1 MIEINTITIIGASN
15 TSFVFDAYFMVVLR
29 KQCFKGANRLK
40 TYTYKQ
46 PAAIEST
53 EAVKILNEAGEVSS
67 TVQRVYSNALKK
79 AFDKTMDY
87 RYFVRFDVHD
97 RNDQPL
103 FTCKKVS
110 RRGRVHFRGKDLVTG
125 KDYMIAY
132 DGWQIMIPDLVIT
145 DGEQQIKLNKEMED
159 WSVFTVN
166 EQPIARWQATFCE
179 THFDITLQIEDS
191 SPIQQEAFFIAIGQ
205 AVLFVGA

>member
-1 MIEINTITIIGASN
+1 MEI
-15 TSFVFDAYFMVVLR
+15 D
-29 KQCFKGANRLK
+29 
-40 TYTYKQ
+40 
-46 PAAIEST
+46 ST
-53 EAVKILNEAGEVSS
+53 EVVSILNESGETSS

-79 AFDKTMDY
+79 VFDKTMDF

-97 RNDQPL
+97 HTGQPL

-132 DGWQIMIPDLVIT
+132 DGWQIMIPDLLIT
-145 DGEQQIKLNKEMED
+145 DGEQQIKLSKEMED
-159 WSVFTVN
+159 WSIFTWN
-166 EQPIARWQATFCE
+166 EVSIARWQATFCE
-179 THFDITLQIEDS
+179 THFDITLEIEDN
-191 SPIQQEAFFIAIGQ
+191 SPIQHEAFFIAIAQ

>member
-1 MIEINTITIIGASN
+1 MYG
-15 TSFVFDAYFMVVLR
+15 SFKKAIVE
-29 KQCFKGANRLK
+29 GANVVK

-46 PAAIEST
+46 PPAIEST
-53 EAVKILNEAGEVSS
+53 EVINIFNEAGEVSS
-67 TVQRVYSNALKK
+67 TVQRVYTNALKK
-79 AFDKTMDY
+79 AFDRTMDY

-97 RNDQPL
+97 TKEQPL

-132 DGWQIMIPDLVIT
+132 DGWQIMIPDLLIT
-145 DGEQQIKLNKEMED
+145 DGKQQIKLSKEMED

-166 EQPIARWQATFCE
+166 EQPIARWQATFCD
-179 THFDITLQIEDS
+179 THFDITLQVEDS
-191 SPIQQEAFFIAIGQ
+191 SPIQHEAFFIAIGQ

>member
-1 MIEINTITIIGASN
+1 MKI
-15 TSFVFDAYFMVVLR
+15 
-29 KQCFKGANRLK
+29 
-40 TYTYKQ
+40 YTYKQ

-53 EAVKILNEAGEVSS
+53 ETVTILNEAGGEVSS

-87 RYFVRFDVHD
+87 RYFVRFDVND
-97 RNDQPL
+97 RKGQPL

-166 EQPIARWQATFCE
+166 EQPIARWQATSARR
-179 THFDITLQIEDS
+179 ILTLHCKLKT
-191 SPIQQEAFFIAIGQ
+191 
-205 AVLFVGA
+205 AVPFSRKPFLLPSDRQCCLLGGLKRKADGRKGLMKC